1 MWSKKRE
8 VNELRVIAIT
18 HKVFSL
24 DQIGALH
31 ISDEMQTARLSELKK
46 ALQLKEVMFLSTCNR
61 IEIIFTLDHFLCPGT
76 SAQVIGHLYPD
87 LTELEVTQLSRL
99 CERYNEDDAAQHL
112 LEVAASM
119 DSVIIGEREIIT
131 QLRKAYEN
139 CHQAG
144 LTGDTIRLTV
154 SQCIRT
160 AKDVF
165 THTDLV
171 KKPVSAVSL
180 AWREFTSFNFSKES
194 NILLIG
200 AGQIIR
206 NFAKFL
212 HEHEYTSLVFANRT
226 FSNAQQLATTFG
238 GTAMALE
245 SIQNLDTPFDAYIV
259 CTGAD
264 QVILTADLYQKIQG
278 DSTSCKLL
286 IDLSLPFNIDPE
298 ITQLHQVPRVDM
310 HLIQERAQANIE
322 FREQALNACVP
333 IIQQG
338 KHELSKLLQ
347 ARRVEQAMQ
356 SIPETIKEIKQ
367 TALGVVFAKELEQLD
382 DQSRELIENLM
393 NYMEKKYISIPMKM
407 AKEVLLEKIHHN

>member
-1 MWSKKRE
+1 
-8 VNELRVIAIT
+8 
-18 HKVFSL
+18 
-24 DQIGALH
+24 
-31 ISDEMQTARLSELKK
+31 
-46 ALQLKEVMFLSTCNR
+46 
-61 IEIIFTLDHFLCPGT
+61 
-76 SAQVIGHLYPD
+76 
-87 LTELEVTQLSRL
+87 
-99 CERYNEDDAAQHL
+99 
-112 LEVAASM
+112 
-119 DSVIIGEREIIT
+119 
-131 QLRKAYEN
+131 
-139 CHQAG
+139 
-144 LTGDTIRLTV
+144 
-154 SQCIRT
+154 
-160 AKDVF
+160 
-165 THTDLV
+165 
-171 KKPVSAVSL
+171 
-180 AWREFTSFNFSKES
+180 
-194 NILLIG
+194 
-200 AGQIIR
+200 
-206 NFAKFL
+206 
-212 HEHEYTSLVFANRT
+212 
-226 FSNAQQLATTFG
+226 
-238 GTAMALE
+238 MALE

-278 DSTSCKLL
+278 NSTSCKLL